1 MFLMPYFYEQNNKT
15 SIQLQTHL
23 CKYQQKYETLTS
35 LLPTPYT
42 FSLMDSQLAIS
53 AALEGRFSEALKLN
67 QHILKDDPKNVDA
80 LNRLARAY
88 FELGKLI
95 LAKKYY
101 NHVLEIDSYNPIAQK
116 NLKIIKA
123 FKGKKVNGIPVMQ
136 RIQPALFLQE
146 PGKTKVVEVMK
157 VAEPNKLSQ
166 LFPGQS
172 VKIVLKKRTITVV
185 DQNDVYLGVLPD
197 DLAYHLI
204 RLCRGGNKFQVYVKS
219 VRVNGLSL
227 ILKEVFR
234 SKRFKN
240 QPSFLP
246 AKVYHHQDIISLPAK
261 GESID
266 LTSDDEEEGTS

>member
-1 MFLMPYFYEQNNKT
+1 
-15 SIQLQTHL
+15 
-23 CKYQQKYETLTS
+23 
-35 LLPTPYT
+35 
-42 FSLMDSQLAIS
+42 MDSQLAIS